1 MLWQV
6 HPRTGKHLPT
16 IIALY
21 RKAAALRPDVVDN
34 WYMLASFLVEARQN
48 EEAVAVLTQAISKLP
63 THPRLYLMLGQTHY
77 ITRRVDLAREVLERT
92 PAIPEDDREMTMW
105 RLTLLIDTGLAD
117 RAQAATDILALDP
130 VNSYALMLLGAVT
143 RRNGSSQKMIPF
155 CRAALE
161 AEPGHTRARYELAVA
176 LARLGRSQEARQM
189 IDLNQFVRVID
200 LRPPESYVNAQTLEN
215 ALVSEITRNNTLEAD
230 PVDRATRGGFQ
241 TSASLPQRG
250 DDAIGIV
257 LDRIRLRVD
266 RFETSLPEDLN
277 DPFVT
282 KRPKRVKLRA
292 WAVVYPG
299 GGWQKP
305 HIHDTGWLSGVYYVS
320 APKASGHNRRGG
332 LLVLGKFENEQ
343 PGTDPPPW
351 GVRDIRPLPGR
362 LVLFPSYIPHSTI
375 PTNSS
380 DQRICLAFDVMRSPT
395 EPG

>member
-6 HPRTGKHLPT
+6 HPRSGKQLPT
-16 IIALY
+16 SIALY
-21 RKAAALRPDVVDN
+21 RKATALRPDVANN
-34 WYMLASFLVEARQN
+34 WYMLASFLIEAKQN
-48 EEAVAVLTQAISKLP
+48 EEAVAVLRQAISKLP
-63 THPRLYLMLGQTHY
+63 TDPKLYLILAQIHHT
-77 ITRRVDLAREVLERT
+77 TRRATLAREVLERA
-92 PAIPEDDREMTMW
+92 PAVPEDDRDMIIS
-105 RLTLLIDTGLAD
+105 RLTLLIDIGVAD
-117 RAQAATDILALDP
+117 KAQAATDILALDP

-143 RRNGSSQKMIPF
+143 RRTGSSQKMIPF
-155 CRAALE
+155 CRAALD

-200 LRPPESYVNAQTLEN
+200 LRPPESYVNAETLEN
-215 ALVSEITRNNTLEAD
+215 ALVSEITRNSTLEAD

-241 TSASLPQRG
+241 TSASLPQPG

-257 LDRIRLRVD
+257 LDRIRVQVD
-266 RFETSLPEDLN
+266 RFETSLPEDLS
-277 DPFVT
+277 DPFVA
-282 KRPKRVKLRA
+282 KRPRHVELRA
-292 WAVVYPG
+292 WAVVYPR

-320 APKASGHNRRGG
+320 APKASGHDPRGG
-332 LLVLGKFENEQ
+332 LLVLGKFENGQ

-380 DQRICLAFDVMRSPT
+380 DQRICLAFDVMRSPA
-395 EPG
+395 

>member
-6 HPRTGKHLPT
+6 HPGTGKHLPT
-16 IIALY
+16 FIGLY
-21 RKAAALRPDVVDN
+21 RKATALRPDVVDN

-48 EEAVAVLTQAISKLP
+48 EEAVTVLTHAIARLP
-63 THPRLYLMLGQTHY
+63 THPRLYLMLGQIY
-77 ITRRVDLAREVLERT
+77 YMTRRVDLARDVLERV
-92 PAIPEDDREMTMW
+92 PAIPEDDREMTISH
-105 RLTLLIDTGLAD
+105 LTLLMDTGLAD

-143 RRNGSSQKMIPF
+143 CRNGSSQKMIPF
-155 CRAALE
+155 CEAALKT
-161 AEPGHTRARYELAVA
+161 EPGHTRARYELAVA

-200 LRPPESYVNAQTLEN
+200 LQPPECYVNAETLEN

-241 TSASLPQRG
+241 TSASLPRPG
-250 DDAIGIV
+250 DDAIGKV
-257 LDRIRLRVD
+257 LDLIRLHVD
-266 RFETSLPEDLN
+266 GFDTSLPENLN

-282 KRPKRVKLRA
+282 RRPKHAKLRA

-305 HIHDTGWLSGVYYVS
+305 HIHDTGWLSGVYYVT
-320 APKASGHNRRGG
+320 APKASGQNPRGG
-332 LLVLGKFENEQ
+332 LLVLGKFETGQ

-375 PTNSS
+375 PTNSR
-380 DQRICLAFDVMRSPT
+380 DQRICLAFDVIRSPT
-395 EPG
+395 